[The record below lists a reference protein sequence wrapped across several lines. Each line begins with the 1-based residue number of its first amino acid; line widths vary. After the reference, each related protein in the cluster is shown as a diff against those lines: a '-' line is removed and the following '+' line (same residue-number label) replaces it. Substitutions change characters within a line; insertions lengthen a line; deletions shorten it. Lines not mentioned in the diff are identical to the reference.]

1 MSRANLVLG
10 NGRLLGYDFNG
21 SIVVTVT
28 VRLVTVSWTFAQLS
42 LQCEKEYNVI

>member
-1 MSRANLVLG
+1 MSRANPVLG

-21 SIVVTVT
+21 SIVVT